1 MKSRVQ
7 GLVVVFGFCFAM
19 GVVAYFVGEAVVRR
33 QRAAQVEP
41 SWPDPVPSG
50 ILTQDESLPEPEVVV
65 KDAEP
70 EPEVV
75 KDAELSYGFGYER
88 GYAAFLEQQGSSVPV
103 TRAVRYTNEVVDV
116 GVLDEDLTSKGYA
129 DGYHKASDNFYCP
142 CPVR

>member
-1 MKSRVQ
+1 MKSRIQ
-7 GLVVVFGFCFAM
+7 GLIVVLGFCFAM

-33 QRAAQVEP
+33 QRGAAQVDP

-50 ILTQDESLPEPEVVV
+50 ILTQDESLPEPEP
-65 KDAEP
+65 K
-70 EPEVV
+70 VV

-88 GYAAFLEQQGSSVPV
+88 GYAAFLEQQGGSVPV